1 MKNFFNWYY
10 RVAAQ
15 TLKNVAAS
23 LLFITYDLFSIELLI
38 KTMFAPWKR
47 DVVAPVRQEISLLV
61 QAVALNLASRG
72 FGFVVRAATVVVGLM
87 VTIAVA
93 LALGLIVL
101 AAWTLPILAPVAFV
115 AGFTLI
121 SFGASSA
128 WGALMVGA
136 VAATIGGIFWWY
148 HHDMAVN
155 PPLPEPLDRAIK
167 QGDFKFGPYFTLA
180 ARRMVEDSKDLNEL
194 VGRLVKNNQARFIL
208 QRLDFAESDITP
220 ASIPTIDERSFII
233 KSAQTALNHHRGRV
247 EVADLVF
254 TLIANAKDLTDKLPE
269 KKLTPLDVEAVCRW
283 QVELWAQLDEPSALV
298 NPKKLRATGG
308 VGRDWASGWTPTLD
322 AFSIDWTSRLEGRA
336 PSHHFV
342 AHRSSIENLERILAR
357 RSHHNAV
364 LVGEP
369 GTGKRTVVEGITE
382 KIFASGSF
390 STLVYKRI
398 IELDVNRLLGR
409 ASSVGQLEE
418 IMVKIFNETVR
429 AGNVILFI
437 DEFDRL
443 LFGEELSVG
452 RVDAGSILKPYLDSP
467 ALKLIA
473 TTTPNGWHKVL
484 SRHPDIAASFEK
496 IEVAEPNDSEM
507 MNILEEVATAF
518 EARYRIVISYASLK
532 EVLALSHR
540 FLPDKK
546 LPEKAIDLL
555 DEAAV
560 YTAEKSVEKI
570 LRPAGLDQIV
580 ESKTHVA
587 VGPVGGDERELLLNL
602 EAVLHKHLINQ
613 DYAVSQIADAL
624 RRARTGLKTRP
635 RPIGAFLFLGP
646 TGVGK
651 TATAKA
657 LANAYF
663 GGEKEI
669 VRFDMS
675 EYDTP
680 FGAERLIGGPSHPG
694 GGLLTRA
701 VAEKPFSLVL
711 FDEIDKANENI
722 LNLFLQLL
730 DEGRLTDDSGKT
742 VDFSNTIVIATSNA
756 GSEQIRERINAGEQV
771 EAFAKQLIDSI
782 QRQGTFRP
790 EFLNRFDAAV
800 VYRPLNQTEMAKVL
814 DIMVAR
820 LNEGLAKEQITITLD
835 QAAKEKLVQLGFDR
849 VYGARALERT
859 LTDKVENLVA
869 EKILRQELKPGQT
882 FTVTGAMV

>member
-1 MKNFFNWYY
+1 MKNIFHWYY
-10 RVAAQ
+10 RVAFK
-15 TLKNVAAS
+15 TLRNVAAS
-23 LLFITYDLFSIELLI
+23 LLFITYDLFSIELLL
-38 KTMFAPWKR
+38 KTLFAPWKR
-47 DVVAPVRQEISLLV
+47 DVVAPVRQEISLLL

-72 FGFVVRAATVVVGLM
+72 FGFVVRAATVIVGLI
-87 VTIAVA
+87 VTVAVA

-101 AAWTLPILAPVAFV
+101 ASWILPVLAPVAFV
-115 AGFTLI
+115 AGFFFMTI
-121 SFGASSA
+121 GAST
-128 WGALMVGA
+128 WGVGLVAA
-136 VAATIGGIFWWY
+136 VAATIGGLLWWY
-148 HHDMAVN
+148 RHDLLAN
-155 PPLPEPLDRAIK
+155 PPKPEPLDRAIK
-167 QGDFKFGPYFTLA
+167 QTDFKFGPYFTLA
-180 ARRMVEDSKDLNEL
+180 ARRIVKESKDLNEL
-194 VGRLVKNNQARFIL
+194 VGNLLKNEQARFIF
-208 QRLDFAESDITP
+208 QHLDFGVNEVTAADP
-220 ASIPTIDERSFII
+220 NALDERAFII
-233 KSAQTALNHHRGRV
+233 KSAQTALNHHRERV

-254 TLIANAKDLTDKLPE
+254 TLIANTKDLTNKLPE
-269 KKLTPLDVEAVCRW
+269 KKLTLQDVEAVCRW
-283 QVELWAQLDEPSALV
+283 QAELWGRMNEPSALFD
-298 NPKKLRATGG
+298 PKKLRATGG
-308 VGRDWASGWTPTLD
+308 VGRDWAAGWTPTLD

-342 AHRSSIENLERILAR
+342 AHRNSIERLERILAR

-382 KIFASGSF
+382 KIFASSSF

-398 IELDVNRLLGR
+398 IELDTNRLLGR
-409 ASSVGQLEE
+409 ASSVGALEQV
-418 IMVKIFNETVR
+418 MVKIFNETVR

-443 LFGEELSVG
+443 LFGEELSIG
-452 RVDAGSILKPYLDSP
+452 RVDAGSILQPYLDSP

-496 IEVAEPNDSEM
+496 IEVTQPSDDEM
-507 MNILEEVATAF
+507 MNILEEVAAAF

-540 FLPDKK
+540 FLPEKK

-560 YTAEKSVEKI
+560 YTAERSAEKI
-570 LRPAGLDQIV
+570 LRPADLDKIV

-602 EAVLHKHLINQ
+602 ETVLHKSLINQ

-624 RRARTGLKTRP
+624 RRARTGVKTRP

-701 VAEKPFSLVL
+701 VAEKPFSLIL

-742 VDFSNTIVIATSNA
+742 VDFTNTIIIATSNA

-771 EAFAKQLIDSI
+771 ETFAKQLIDDI

-800 VYRPLNQTEMAKVL
+800 VYRPLSHAEMAKVL
-814 DIMVAR
+814 DIMVSR

-835 QAAKEKLVQLGFDR
+835 QAAKQKLVQLGFDP
-849 VYGARALERT
+849 VYGARALERA

-869 EKILRQELKPGQT
+869 EKILRQELKPGMS
-882 FTVTGAMV
+882 FTVTGTMV